1 MRACVERE
9 RPRLKTA
16 LAQDKTFVTSRSP
29 HGCRVGWHK
38 LRITCQMDDKKCGA
52 FVTNDATLT
61 VARAAQIAW
70 PSGSQRERKTMPMT
84 LRASSRGRLQVS
96 IWIAVGVFCFVGVGV
111 SERKVSSSRAEES
124 QDVVQRRDSVVADRA
139 FKLSPDGNFL
149 FIGRAVHTTYTVRLY
164 GSDIE
169 GLARKFPDVTRLYV
183 ENVFLEADAFGKA
196 GEFRSLKEITIRDTN
211 ISDAHVQA
219 LFRLPSLVS
228 VSVVNGMLTDT
239 GANAL
244 LQSRKVKHVWLG
256 RNRFVPLSLES
267 EAKRRNK
274 NSSREEKKPVNEPE

>member
-1 MRACVERE
+1 
-9 RPRLKTA
+9 
-16 LAQDKTFVTSRSP
+16 
-29 HGCRVGWHK
+29 
-38 LRITCQMDDKKCGA
+38 
-52 FVTNDATLT
+52 
-61 VARAAQIAW
+61 
-70 PSGSQRERKTMPMT
+70 MT
-84 LRASSRGRLQVS
+84 LQAWISGLTQLS
-96 IWIAVGVFCFVGVGV
+96 IWFAVGVVCFVGGGV
-111 SERKVSSSRAEES
+111 SERKASSSHAERS
-124 QDVVQRRDSVVADRA
+124 QDVVQRTNSVLADRA
-139 FKLSPDGNFL
+139 FKISPDGKFL

-169 GLARKFPDVTRLYV
+169 SLARKFPDVTRLYV
-183 ENVFLEADAFGKA
+183 ESVFFEADAFDKA

-211 ISDAHVQA
+211 ISDAHLQA
-219 LFRLPSLVS
+219 LLRLPSLVS

-244 LQSRKVKHVWLG
+244 LQSPKVKHVWLG